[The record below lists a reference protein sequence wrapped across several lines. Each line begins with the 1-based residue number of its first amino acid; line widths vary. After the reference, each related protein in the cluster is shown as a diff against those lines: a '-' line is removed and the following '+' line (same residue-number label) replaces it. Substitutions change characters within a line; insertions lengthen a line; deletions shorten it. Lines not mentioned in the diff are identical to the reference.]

1 MRFRLLYGD
10 MSIEEIDMFNL
21 SGIRHKEDCR
31 KIQEVFREK
40 GVNLT
45 LLECQEL
52 YETYSYENF
61 CGSWENGIDHF
72 SIDFIFEIL
81 LPVLVELIDDKA
93 NRIMSISLE
102 LEKENYINL

>member
-52 YETYSYENF
+52 YETYS
-61 CGSWENGIDHF
+61 
-72 SIDFIFEIL
+72 
-81 LPVLVELIDDKA
+81 
-93 NRIMSISLE
+93 
-102 LEKENYINL
+102 